1 MAPPKK
7 KTKGNVV
14 DVDCRNEE
22 LKEMDE
28 ECRNEVPKHPR
39 NAWISFYQEQCKL
52 KDDVSLKSMSMEEI
66 SEKWKALGDHA
77 RQKYKKKSIK
87 SSEKYKEDKIK
98 LDLPKAPK
106 NTFISRTQLK
116 AAYDRMQELDPLQVE
131 SVKAMGFGGLHNYT
145 TRCEP
150 HLGLPC
156 GGQKVILKGEY
167 TEIHELCLRHE
178 VGDQGS
184 ISFDHLH
191 NYLMNNKKDDDD
203 FKVSF
208 LLYIMGTI
216 LCPTSEFGVNKRF
229 LHALKDL
236 SSVRKL
242 DWSQF
247 VLKFLAEGIQK
258 YQKGRKVIRGCLLF
272 LMLFYLEH
280 CTPAEY
286 FTSRCGMRPSRHL
299 SAWEDKDIG
308 ERACWFNKTSK
319 RKGEKVKVIIE
330 DGVGKR
336 ERMMNQ
342 GKEVDHDKSMENDQV
357 KNLTSMV
364 ERMSSLLEET
374 LDAMHEKDRKRKYS
388 ATNGGINKDTPS
400 ALEEPDVEGHFKT
413 KKAKCTENAL
423 SGQMTSPLKTNKEKG
438 KEEAKL
444 NASSKRLRKMTANV
458 REALSRTAPAIDG
471 KNKWENKLKTNRFD
485 KSQRLKRNANK
496 LKFSSAEGRIGL
508 VLDLIMFKG
517 IMSRTR
523 LWRRLKRNIPALKG
537 KTDDIV

>member
-28 ECRNEVPKHPR
+28 ECRNEVPKHPH
-39 NAWISFYQEQCKL
+39 NAWIFFYQEQCKL

-98 LDLPKAPK
+98 LDLLKAPK
-106 NTFISRTQLK
+106 VNTFISRTQLK
-116 AAYDRMQELDPLQVE
+116 AAYDRMQELDLLQVE
-131 SVKAMGFGGLHNYT
+131 SVKAMGFRGILELKCTKLDRSLCEWLVRHFDPVSLCLHVHGKDCIITPLDVN
-145 TRCEP
+145 
-150 HLGLPC
+150 HILGLPC
-156 GGQKVILKGEY
+156 GGQKVILKREY

-178 VGDQGS
+178 VGNQGS

-208 LLYIMGTI
+208 VLYIMGTI
-216 LCPTSEFGVNKRF
+216 LCPTSEVNKRF

-236 SSVRKL
+236 SFVRKL

-286 FTSRCGMRPSRHL
+286 FTSRCGMRPSPRL
-299 SAWEDKDIG
+299 SAWEDKDIR

-374 LDAMHEKDRKRKYS
+374 LAAMHEKDRKRKYS

-400 ALEEPDVEGHFKT
+400 PLEEPDVEGHFKT

-423 SGQMTSPLKTNKEKG
+423 SDQMTSPLKTNKEKG

-444 NASSKRLRKMTANV
+444 NASSKRLRKMAANV

-485 KSQRLKRNANK
+485 KSQPLKRNANK
-496 LKFSSAEGRIGL
+496 
-508 VLDLIMFKG
+508 V
-517 IMSRTR
+517 TR
-523 LWRRLKRNIPALKG
+523 CE
-537 KTDDIV
+537 